1 MNASKIINMNS
12 QYNVII
18 VAGGTGTRMQS
29 NIPKQFIEVGGK
41 PIIIHTIEKFIAFD
55 EFINIIVCVH
65 KDFITDS
72 NFMLAEYFPDK
83 IIQIVHGG
91 ETRFHSVKNGLNCI
105 TNKNDIVGIHD
116 AARPFVS
123 IDTIQRCFETAAQKG
138 NAIPVSPV
146 NESLRMVSNGI
157 NKAVSRDDYKI
168 VQTPQCFLVSTIKEA
183 FEQPYS
189 PFFTDDATVLE
200 SMDQPIY
207 LVEGNSENIKITNPN
222 DIKFAEL
229 YL

>member
-1 MNASKIINMNS
+1 MNS
-12 QYNVII
+12 HYNIII
-18 VAGGTGTRMQS
+18 VAGGTGSRMQS
-29 NIPKQFIEVGGK
+29 TVPKQFIEIKGK
-41 PIIIHTIEKFIAFD
+41 PILIHTIQKFIEFD
-55 EFINIIVCVH
+55 EFINVIVCVH
-65 KDFITDS
+65 KDYLTDA

-83 IIQIVHGG
+83 NIQTVVGG

-123 IDTIQRCFETAAQKG
+123 IETIARCFETAAKKG
-138 NAIPVSPV
+138 NAIPVIPL
-146 NESLRMVSNGI
+146 NESVRLVTNSI

-168 VQTPQCFLVSTIKEA
+168 VQTPQCFLVSIIKNA
-183 FEQPYS
+183 FEQDFS

-200 SMDQPIY
+200 RMDETIN
-207 LVEGNSENIKITNPN
+207 LVEGNFENIKITNPY
-222 DIKFAEL
+222 DLKFAEL

>member
-1 MNASKIINMNS
+1 MNHSI
-12 QYNVII
+12 YNIII

-29 NIPKQFIEVGGK
+29 SIPKQFIEIKGK
-41 PIIIHTIEKFIAFD
+41 PILIHTIEKFIEFD
-55 EFINIIVCVH
+55 EYINVIVCVH
-65 KDFITDS
+65 KDYLTDA

-83 IIQIVHGG
+83 NVTTVLGG

-105 TNKNDIVGIHD
+105 KTKNDIIGIHD

-123 IDTIQRCFETAAQKG
+123 VDTIKRCFETAALKG

-146 NESLRMVSNGI
+146 NESLRMVTNGI

-168 VQTPQCFLVSTIKEA
+168 VQTPQCFIAEKIQKA
-183 FEQPYS
+183 FEQPFT

-200 SMDQPIY
+200 RMDEEIF
-207 LVEGNSENIKITNPN
+207 LVEGNPENIKITNPD

>member
-1 MNASKIINMNS
+1 MNS

>member
-1 MNASKIINMNS
+1 MNYS
-12 QYNVII
+12 QYNIII
-18 VAGGTGTRMQS
+18 VAGGTGSRMQS
-29 NIPKQFIEVGGK
+29 NVPKQFIEIKGK
-41 PIIIHTIEKFIAFD
+41 PILIHTIEKFIEFD
-55 EFINIIVCVH
+55 EYINVIVAVH
-65 KDFITDS
+65 KDYLAEA

-83 IIQIVHGG
+83 NIQTVVGG
-91 ETRFHSVKNGLNCI
+91 DTRFHSVKNGLNCI

-123 IDTIQRCFETAAQKG
+123 VETIKRCFETAAKKG
-138 NAIPVSPV
+138 NAIPVAPV
-146 NESLRMVSNGI
+146 NESLRMVTNGI

-168 VQTPQCFLVSTIKEA
+168 VQTPQCFIVSKIKEA

-200 SMDQPIY
+200 GLDETIY
-207 LVEGNSENIKITNPN
+207 LVEGNSENIKITNPY
-222 DIKFAEL
+222 DLKFAEL

>member
-1 MNASKIINMNS
+1 MNHS

-29 NIPKQFIEVGGK
+29 TIPKQFIEIKGK
-41 PIIIHTIEKFIAFD
+41 PILIHTIEKFIEFD
-55 EFINIIVCVH
+55 EFINIVVCVH
-65 KDFITDS
+65 HDYLTDA

-83 IIQIVHGG
+83 NIHTVVGG
-91 ETRFHSVKNGLNCI
+91 ETRFHSVKNGLNVI
-105 TNKNDIVGIHD
+105 ANKNDIVGIHD

-123 IDTIQRCFETAAQKG
+123 IETIKRCFETAAIQG

-157 NKAVSRDDYKI
+157 NKAVSREDYKI
-168 VQTPQCFLVSTIKEA
+168 IQTPQCFVVSKIKEA
-183 FEQPYS
+183 FSQEYS

-200 SMDQPIY
+200 GMDERIY
-207 LVEGNSENIKITNPN
+207 LVEGNPENIKITNPY
-222 DIKFAEL
+222 DLKFAEL

>member
-1 MNASKIINMNS
+1 MNHS
-12 QYNVII
+12 QYNIII
-18 VAGGTGTRMQS
+18 VAGGTGSRMQS
-29 NIPKQFIEVGGK
+29 SIPKQFIEIKGK
-41 PIIIHTIEKFIAFD
+41 PILIHTIEKFIEFD
-55 EFINIIVCVH
+55 EYINIIVCVH
-65 KDFITDS
+65 KDYMTDAT
-72 NFMLAEYFPDK
+72 FMLAEYFPEK
-83 IIQIVHGG
+83 NIRTITGG
-91 ETRFHSVKNGLNCI
+91 ETRFHSVKNGLSCI

-123 IDTIQRCFETAAQKG
+123 VATIKRCFETAAIKG

-146 NESLRMVSNGI
+146 NESLRMVTNGI

-168 VQTPQCFLVSTIKEA
+168 VQTPQCFLVSKIKEA
-183 FEQPYS
+183 FEQPFT

-200 SMDQPIY
+200 RMDEEIF
-207 LVEGNSENIKITNPN
+207 LVEGNHENIKITNPD

>member
-1 MNASKIINMNS
+1 MNS

-18 VAGGTGTRMQS
+18 VAGGTGSRMQS
-29 NIPKQFIEVGGK
+29 TIPKQFIEIKGTPVL
-41 PIIIHTIEKFIAFD
+41 IHTIQKFIDFD
-55 EFINIIVCVH
+55 EFIHVIVCVH
-65 KDFITDS
+65 KDYLTDA
-72 NFMLAEYFPDK
+72 NFMLAEHFPDK
-83 IIQIVHGG
+83 NIQTVVGG

-123 IDTIQRCFETAAQKG
+123 VETIKRCFETAAKKG
-138 NAIPVSPV
+138 NAIPVVPV
-146 NESLRMVSNGI
+146 NESMRMVTNSI

-168 VQTPQCFLVSTIKEA
+168 VQTPQCFLVSKIKEA
-183 FEQPYS
+183 FEQDYT

-200 SMDQPIY
+200 RLDETIN
-207 LVEGNSENIKITNPN
+207 LVEGNAENIKITNPY
-222 DIKFAEL
+222 DLKFAEL

>member
-1 MNASKIINMNS
+1 MKNEKMNS
-12 QYNVII
+12 HYNVII

-29 NIPKQFIEVGGK
+29 TVPKQFIEIKGK
-41 PIIIHTIEKFIAFD
+41 PVLIHTIEKFIEFD
-55 EFINIIVCVH
+55 EFINVIVCVH
-65 KDFITDS
+65 KDFMTDA

-83 IIQIVHGG
+83 NIQIVTGG
-91 ETRFHSVKNGLNCI
+91 ETRFHSVKNGLEKI
-105 TNKNDIVGIHD
+105 SNKNDIVGIHD

-123 IDTIQRCFETAAQKG
+123 VDTIKRCFETAAQKG

-168 VQTPQCFLVSTIKEA
+168 VQTPQCFIVSKIKEA

-200 SMDQPIY
+200 GMDEPIY
-207 LVEGNSENIKITNPN
+207 LVDGNPENVKITNPN
-222 DIKFAEL
+222 DLKYAEL

>member
-1 MNASKIINMNS
+1 MNHS

-29 NIPKQFIEVGGK
+29 TVPKQFIEIKGT
-41 PIIIHTIEKFIAFD
+41 PILIHTIQKFIDFD
-55 EFINIIVCVH
+55 EFINVIVCVH
-65 KDFITDS
+65 KDYVSDAQ
-72 NFMLAEYFPDK
+72 FMLAEYFPEK
-83 IIQIVHGG
+83 NISIVLGG
-91 ETRFHSVKNGLNCI
+91 ETRFHSVKNGLNTI
-105 TNKNDIVGIHD
+105 ANKNDVVGIHD

-123 IDTIQRCFETAAQKG
+123 VDTIKRCFETAAIKG
-138 NAIPVSPV
+138 NAIPVFSV
-146 NESLRMVSNGI
+146 NESMRMVANGI

-168 VQTPQCFLVSTIKEA
+168 VQTPQCFIVSKIKEA
-183 FEQPYS
+183 FDQPYS

-200 SMDQPIY
+200 RMDEEIF

-222 DIKFAEL
+222 DIKWAEL

>member
-1 MNASKIINMNS
+1 MNHS

-29 NIPKQFIEVGGK
+29 TVPKQFIEIKGK
-41 PIIIHTIEKFIAFD
+41 PILIHTIEKFIEFD
-55 EFINIIVCVH
+55 EFINIVVCVH
-65 KDFITDS
+65 HDYLTDA
-72 NFMLAEYFPDK
+72 NFMLAEYFPEK
-83 IIQIVHGG
+83 NIHTVVGG

-105 TNKNDIVGIHD
+105 ANKNDIVGIHD

-123 IDTIQRCFETAAQKG
+123 VDTIKRCFETAAKQG

-146 NESLRMVSNGI
+146 NESLRMISNGI
-157 NKAVSRDDYKI
+157 NKAVSREDYKI
-168 VQTPQCFLVSTIKEA
+168 IQTPQCFIVSKIKEA
-183 FEQPYS
+183 FNQEYS

-200 SMDQPIY
+200 GMDERIY
-207 LVEGNSENIKITNPN
+207 LVEGNPENIKITNPY
-222 DIKFAEL
+222 DLKFAEL

>member
-1 MNASKIINMNS
+1 MNS
-12 QYNVII
+12 QYNIII

-29 NIPKQFIEVGGK
+29 SVPKQFIEIKGK
-41 PIIIHTIEKFIAFD
+41 PVLIHTIERFFEFD
-55 EFINIIVCVH
+55 EFMNVIVCVH
-65 KDFITDS
+65 KDYLTDA
-72 NFMLAEYFPDK
+72 NFMLAEHFPEK
-83 IIQIVHGG
+83 NIQTVVGG

-123 IDTIQRCFETAAQKG
+123 VETIKRCFETAAKKG
-138 NAIPVSPV
+138 NAIPVVPV
-146 NESLRMVSNGI
+146 NESMRMVTNSI

-168 VQTPQCFLVSTIKEA
+168 VQTPQCFLVSKIKEA
-183 FEQPYS
+183 FEQDYT

-200 SMDQPIY
+200 SMDESIN
-207 LVEGNSENIKITNPN
+207 LVGGNPENIKITNPY
-222 DIKFAEL
+222 DLKFAEL